1 MRAGV
6 LALYIPGG
14 NIMLEDVHVN
24 LSALIVFFF
33 SRFWPG
39 QISVEL

>member
-14 NIMLEDVHVN
+14 NIMMEDVHVN
-24 LSALIVFFF
+24 LSALIGFF

>member
-14 NIMLEDVHVN
+14 TIMLEDVHVN
-24 LSALIVFFF
+24 LSALIGFF
-33 SRFWPG
+33 SWFWLG
-39 QISVEL
+39 